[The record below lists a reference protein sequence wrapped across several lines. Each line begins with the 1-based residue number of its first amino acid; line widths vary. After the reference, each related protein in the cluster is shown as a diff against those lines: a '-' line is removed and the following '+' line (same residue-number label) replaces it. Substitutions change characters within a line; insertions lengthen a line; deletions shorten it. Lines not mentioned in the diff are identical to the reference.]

1 MDRRRGHRV
10 PGCRPDRGPGRR
22 CGHVRHFCLGDL
34 SRVSA
39 TTTAPSNWNI
49 ANALTGLRIVLVPFF
64 AVLMLHEDGQQTS
77 WRIAATVAFAA
88 AIITD
93 RIDGDLARSR
103 GLVTDLGKI
112 ADPIAD
118 KALIGAALISLS
130 IIGSLWWWVT
140 VIVLV
145 RELGITIMRFFMIRY
160 GVMAAS
166 RGGKVKTV
174 AQSVAILL
182 MICPLPDAV
191 EPVSFAAMG
200 IAVALTMITGLDYVF
215 QAMRLRRAGR
225 PS

>member
-1 MDRRRGHRV
+1 M
-10 PGCRPDRGPGRR
+10 
-22 CGHVRHFCLGDL
+22 
-34 SRVSA
+34 SA

-64 AVLMLHEDGQQTS
+64 AVLMLHEDGHQTS

-215 QAMRLRRAGR
+215 QAVRLRRAGR

>member
-1 MDRRRGHRV
+1 M
-10 PGCRPDRGPGRR
+10 
-22 CGHVRHFCLGDL
+22 
-34 SRVSA
+34 SA

>member
-1 MDRRRGHRV
+1 M
-10 PGCRPDRGPGRR
+10 
-22 CGHVRHFCLGDL
+22 
-34 SRVSA
+34 SA

-49 ANALTGLRIVLVPFF
+49 ANALTGLRIALVPLF
-64 AVLMLHEDGQQTS
+64 AFLMLHGDGHETS
-77 WRIAATVAFAA
+77 WRIAATVAFGA

-130 IIGSLWWWVT
+130 IIGALWWWVT
-140 VIVLV
+140 VLVLF
-145 RELGITIMRFFMIRY
+145 RELGITVMRFFMIRY

-174 AQSVAILL
+174 AQSFAIML
-182 MICPLPDAV
+182 MVCPLPSVV
-191 EPVSFAAMG
+191 EPVAFVAMAV
-200 IAVALTMITGLDYVF
+200 AVALTLGTGLDYVF
-215 QAMRLRRAGR
+215 QAVRLRRTARGGT
-225 PS
+225 PA